1 MLPQADD
8 CIASLLGGTPEQ
20 FDVGFAEI
28 IKKNAVRAM
37 IVARY
42 IVANL
47 LPFPYDIV
55 TEHLPALTGITHELA
70 KKAGSPFA
78 WAFIMMLP
86 LFGLAC
92 ASSRLWINELF
103 LIPPVVWINLV
114 LDSGANKS
122 GILLAIGEIAGLFER
137 HLLKVAEAELDA
149 AHAQPNEQAMLLKK
163 KAALREDPPNLTAD
177 DDDSMPATGVKMQQ
191 NGNRCIGIFDEGKNL
206 YRALVG
212 KTQTS
217 WGAATLSRLF
227 GGGDWKRNVL
237 KDQNKFHMLRACL
250 QFVTTIHIEEWD
262 EFVER
267 DESTGLQY
275 RFMNLHSQPMLGRS
289 DDVMDEHVYH
299 HDQAD
304 EDRPGLPESVLEAFV
319 EAMAAIDSANS
330 KSCADYDPGTID
342 ITTGRRSRYALDDQR
357 SVQCL
362 HLEYSS

>member
-1 MLPQADD
+1 MSSDRSRSRSPRDEQAEAGPAGVDFPDLAEELVFLEEEVVLPQADD

-42 IVANL
+42 IVANM
-47 LPFPYDIV
+47 LPFPHDIV
-55 TEHLPALTGITHELA
+55 TEHLPALTGITHDLA

-137 HLLKVAEAELDA
+137 HLLKAAEAELDA

-163 KAALREDPPNLTAD
+163 K
-177 DDDSMPATGVKMQQ
+177 
-191 NGNRCIGIFDEGKNL
+191 NRF
-206 YRALVG
+206 
-212 KTQTS
+212 
-217 WGAATLSRLF
+217 
-227 GGGDWKRNVL
+227 
-237 KDQNKFHMLRACL
+237 
-250 QFVTTIHIEEWD
+250 
-262 EFVER
+262 ER
-267 DESTGLQY
+267 GS
-275 RFMNLHSQPMLGRS
+275 SQS
-289 DDVMDEHVYH
+289 H
-299 HDQAD
+299 
-304 EDRPGLPESVLEAFV
+304 
-319 EAMAAIDSANS
+319 
-330 KSCADYDPGTID
+330 
-342 ITTGRRSRYALDDQR
+342 RR
-357 SVQCL
+357 
-362 HLEYSS
+362 